1 MGLGDNELHR
11 CYFVKYMYIKAFSIN
26 GKQNILYIFVMQLD
40 HDVIKCK
47 NQVNWFNLKV
57 SNISLISSAVVYYH
71 IESYFLQTA

>member
-1 MGLGDNELHR
+1 MWDLETMSYIDAIFL
-11 CYFVKYMYIKAFSIN
+11 KYMYVKAFSIN
-26 GKQNILYIFVMQLD
+26 VKQNILYIFVMQLD

-71 IESYFLQTA
+71 I